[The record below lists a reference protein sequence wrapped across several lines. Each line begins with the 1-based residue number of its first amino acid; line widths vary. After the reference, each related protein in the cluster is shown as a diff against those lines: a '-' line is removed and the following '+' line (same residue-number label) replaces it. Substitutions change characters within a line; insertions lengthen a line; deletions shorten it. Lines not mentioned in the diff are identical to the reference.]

1 MIKIAF
7 HGGVEGVTGSRHLI
21 SLNEKQVLLDCGLFQ
36 GRRGEYY
43 ERNLNFTFDPVKV
56 NAVVI
61 SHAHI
66 DHIGDLPNLVKKGFK
81 GEIHC
86 TLATSDLMAIML
98 NDSARVNEADIAF
111 VNKIRAK
118 QNEPPVTPIYLIKD
132 VPPALDLIQAHGMD
146 HPFDILP
153 GVKGMFRTAGHILGS
168 AITLL
173 EIDDAGRKISVCYTG
188 DLGRQN
194 LPIIQDPFQVTRAD
208 VLIIESTYGNR
219 LHGDI
224 READDRLAE
233 VINRTVKRGGKLI
246 VPTFALERT
255 QELIY
260 ALHQL
265 RLADKIPAIPIYVDS
280 PLAIDATDIFR
291 THTECFDEETTDLL
305 LRTED
310 PFGFRELHYTR
321 TAEESKKLNDI
332 KGPMMILSCS
342 GMAESGRIL
351 HHLRNNIEDPKN
363 TVLIV
368 GYQAE
373 NTLGRKLAEHWK
385 EVPIFGIKHTLNA
398 EVVVMDEFSGH
409 ADQRDLLRWVAGGK
423 WKKIFIVHGEKEAA
437 GAFADILRSEGYAD
451 VNIPKMGESFTI

>member
-21 SLNEKQVLLDCGLFQ
+21 SINDKQVLFDCGLFQ

-43 ERNLNFTFDPVKV
+43 ERNLNFTFDPAKV
-56 NAVVI
+56 NAMVA

-66 DHIGDLPNLVKKGFK
+66 DHIGALPNLVKKGFK

-86 TLATSDLMAIML
+86 TLATADLVAIML
-98 NDSARVNEADIAF
+98 NDSARVNEADITF

-118 QNEPPVTPIYLIKD
+118 NNEPPVLPIYGVKD
-132 VPPALDLIQAHGMD
+132 VPPVLALLQGHGLN

-153 GVKGMFRTAGHILGS
+153 GIKGIFRVAGHILGS
-168 AITLL
+168 VIVLL
-173 EIDDAGRKISVCYTG
+173 NIDDVGRQISICYTG
-188 DLGRQN
+188 DLGRAN
-194 LPIIQDPFQVTRAD
+194 LPIICDPFQVTSAD

-219 LHGDI
+219 LHSDI
-224 READDRLAE
+224 RLAGEKLAE
-233 VINRTVKRGGKLI
+233 VINRTVKRGGKII
-246 VPTFALERT
+246 VPVFALERT
-255 QELIY
+255 QELVHT
-260 ALHQL
+260 LHVL
-265 RLADKIPAIPIYVDS
+265 RLENKIPPIPIYVDS

-291 THTECFDEETTDLL
+291 AHPECFDAETAELVR
-305 LRTED
+305 RTED

-321 TAEESKKLNDI
+321 TAEESRKLNDI
-332 KGPMMILSCS
+332 KEPMMILSTS
-342 GMAESGRIL
+342 GMAEAGRIL

-373 NTLGRKLAEHWK
+373 NTLARKIAERWK
-385 EVPIFGIKHTLNA
+385 EVPIFGIKQKLNA
-398 EVVVMDEFSGH
+398 EVVVLDEFSGH
-409 ADQRDLLRWVAGGK
+409 ADQNDLLKWVAGGK

-437 GAFADILRSEGYAD
+437 ESFAGILRSEGWAD
-451 VNIPKMGESFTI
+451 VNVPKMGESFTI

>member
-1 MIKIAF
+1 MIKITF

-21 SLNEKQVLLDCGLFQ
+21 TLNEQQLLLDCGLFQ

-43 ERNLNFTFDPVKV
+43 ERNLNFSFNPAKV
-56 NAVVI
+56 NAMVA

-86 TLATSDLMAIML
+86 TFATADLAAIML
-98 NDSARVNEADIAF
+98 NDSARVNEADIDF
-111 VNKIRAK
+111 VNKIRVA
-118 QNEPPVTPIYLIKD
+118 NHEPPVLPIYGVKD
-132 VPPALDLIQAHGMD
+132 VPPVLALFQGHGIN
-146 HPFDILP
+146 HYFDILP
-153 GVKGMFRTAGHILGS
+153 GIRGIFRVAGHILGS
-168 AITLL
+168 VIVLL
-173 EIDDAGRKISVCYTG
+173 NIDDDGRRITICYTG
-188 DLGRQN
+188 DLGRAN
-194 LPIIQDPFQVTRAD
+194 LPIICDPFQVTSAD

-224 READDRLAE
+224 RQAAEKLAE

-260 ALHQL
+260 TLHQL
-265 RLADKIPAIPIYVDS
+265 RLANQIPSIPIYVDS

-291 THTECFDEETTDLL
+291 AHPECFDEETAELVRRTD
-305 LRTED
+305 D
-310 PFGFRELHYTR
+310 PFGFRELHYIR
-321 TAEESKKLNDI
+321 TADESKRLNNI
-332 KGPMMILSCS
+332 HEPMIILSTS
-342 GMAESGRIL
+342 GMAEAGRIL

-368 GYQAE
+368 GYSAE
-373 NTLGRKLAEHWK
+373 NTLGRKIAEHWK
-385 EVPIFGIKHTLNA
+385 EVPIFGIKQKLNA
-398 EVVVMDEFSGH
+398 EVVVLDEFSGH
-409 ADQRDLLRWVAGGK
+409 ADQNDLLNFVAGGK

-437 GAFADILRSEGYAD
+437 EAFAGILRSRNYAD
-451 VNIPKMGESFTI
+451 VNVPKMGESFTI